1 MIHEKIYIY
10 YTDIL
15 VMTNY
20 ILQVMRCTEKDKFP
34 SADGI
39 RIDSFIEIS
48 EEFLKMLA
56 LVISKYLPMSE
67 VSDD

>member
-1 MIHEKIYIY
+1 
-10 YTDIL
+10 
-15 VMTNY
+15 
-20 ILQVMRCTEKDKFP
+20 MRCTEKDKFP
-34 SADGI
+34 GADGI
-39 RIDSFIEIS
+39 RIDIFIEIS

>member
-1 MIHEKIYIY
+1 
-10 YTDIL
+10 
-15 VMTNY
+15 
-20 ILQVMRCTEKDKFP
+20 MRCTEKDKFP
-34 SADGI
+34 GSDGI
-39 RIDSFIEIS
+39 RIDIFIEIS